1 MSQPE
6 LKIVNY
12 EDERE
17 SKCTKEQH
25 IINYLK
31 SLFAIEEAIEPYKEQ
46 KKDLRVEY
54 VENSW
59 LTRDEIWAAVK
70 AFRLYQ
76 KAASMNELNDM
87 FDLIEKQ
94 FGPSQQN

>member
-12 EDERE
+12 EDEGE
-17 SKCTKEQH
+17 PKCTKEQH

-76 KAASMNELNDM
+76 KDASMNDLNDM
-87 FDLIEKQ
+87 FDLVEKQ
-94 FGPSQQN
+94 FGPSQQD

>member
-6 LKIVNY
+6 LTIVSSN
-12 EDERE
+12 DEE
-17 SKCTKEQH
+17 EITCTKEQH

-31 SLFAIEEAIEPYKEQ
+31 SLFAIEEAIEPFKEQ

-54 VENSW
+54 TENNW

-76 KAASMNELNDM
+76 KAASMNDLNDM

-94 FGPSQQN
+94 FGPAE